1 MLEIPE
7 STVIAEQLSKSLK
20 GKIITYVKAGQS
32 LHRFAFYH
40 GNPEEYNALL
50 SGKTIGMSY
59 ARGGMVE
66 ITADDC
72 RIVFGDGATLR
83 YYEDLSKAP
92 KKHQFY
98 MEFEDE
104 TALVVTVQMYGG
116 ISVFQ
121 EGTFDSKYYKVAVE
135 KPNPLSDQFNFAYF
149 QSLRNEAGS
158 ATANGKESSEKKGS
172 VEGKEGKSQL
182 TDKLSVKAFLAT
194 EQRIPGLGNGTL
206 QDILFC
212 ARIHPK
218 RKMCDVSSEEFKKL
232 YESVKKVLNEM
243 VQGGGRDTEKDLY
256 GNKGGYLT
264 YLSKN
269 TYLTPCPVCG
279 SEIRKANY
287 LGGTIYYCE
296 KCQK

>member
-20 GKIITYVKAGQS
+20 GKVIKYVKAGQS
-32 LHRFAFYH
+32 LHRFAFYY
-40 GNPEEYNALL
+40 GNPEEYHKLL
-50 SGKTIGMSY
+50 AGKTIGMSC

-66 ITADDC
+66 ITAEDC

-104 TALVVTVQMYGG
+104 TALAVTVQMYGG
-116 ISVFQ
+116 ISAFH

-135 KPNPLSDQFNFAYF
+135 KPNPLSDQFDFAYF
-149 QSLRNEAGS
+149 KSLRNENETVA
-158 ATANGKESSEKKGS
+158 GKER
-172 VEGKEGKSQL
+172 KSQPIE
-182 TDKLSVKAFLAT
+182 KLSVKAFLAT

-212 ARIHPK
+212 ANIHPK
-218 RKMCDVSSEEFKKL
+218 RKMCDVSSDEFKKL
-232 YESVKKVLNEM
+232 YESVKKVLREM

-279 SEIRKANY
+279 NEIRKTNY